1 MVESSEFW
9 GTSLDQ
15 AKLDELRIKTTK
27 WINAERLRLLKQ
39 KVLGAPRNSD
49 TKDWGRI
56 VGEYEKTFNAIEN
69 KQ

>member
-15 AKLDELRIKTTK
+15 AKLDELKTKTTK
-27 WINAERLRLLKQ
+27 WINAERLRLLK
-39 KVLGAPRNSD
+39 KKLLGAPRNSD

-56 VGEYEKTFNAIEN
+56 VSRYE
-69 KQ
+69 